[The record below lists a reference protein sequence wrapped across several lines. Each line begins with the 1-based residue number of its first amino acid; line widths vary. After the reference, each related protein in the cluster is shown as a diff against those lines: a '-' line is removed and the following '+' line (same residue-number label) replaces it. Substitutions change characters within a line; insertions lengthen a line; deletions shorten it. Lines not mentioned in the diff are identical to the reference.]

1 MRKLVLVIMLFAF
14 GMSAN
19 ASDLSVRKNYGDKL
33 PIELYGEFGKD
44 ILIRG
49 EEPIEIYQQ
58 SSMIIIHFNA
68 SLGELNICIEDENG
82 NVVYNSSTSTSFRLI
97 NMIPIGNLQA
107 GNYTI
112 MIEGNNGSAEASF
125 RIQQ

>member
-1 MRKLVLVIMLFAF
+1 MRKVALMIMLFAF

-33 PIELYGEFGKD
+33 PIVLKGYMGED
-44 ILIRG
+44 IIIRG

-58 SSMIIIHFNA
+58 TSMIVIQFNA
-68 SLGELNICIEDENG
+68 SLGELNIYIEDENG
-82 NVVYNSSTSTSFRLI
+82 NIVYSSSTNTSSRLV
-97 NMIPIGNLQA
+97 NMIPIGNLQV

-112 MIEGNNGSAEASF
+112 IIEGDNGSAEANF
-125 RIQQ
+125 RIE

>member
-1 MRKLVLVIMLFAF
+1 MIMLFAF

-33 PIELYGEFGKD
+33 PIVLKGDFGKD
-44 ILIRG
+44 IVFRG

-58 SSMIIIHFNA
+58 SSMIVIHFNA
-68 SLGELNICIEDENG
+68 SLGELNIYIEDENG
-82 NVVYNSSTSTSFRLI
+82 NVVYSSPTNTSFRLV

-107 GNYTI
+107 GDYTI
-112 MIEGNNGSAEASF
+112 IIEGDNGSAEASF
-125 RIQQ
+125 RIEQ